1 VLSPALI
8 VRRRIVRGVLSGN
21 RRWLIL
27 GGVLW
32 GGGKVRRVFGRH
44 AETLMLPKLSPGQ
57 SVGLTVGKPPTRR
70 QRRAARRAS

>member
-1 VLSPALI
+1 
-8 VRRRIVRGVLSGN
+8 
-21 RRWLIL
+21 LIL